1 MKFKIIIILLLT
13 FFSYSVIL
21 KINEMKIRHYNNQIR
36 LLSKTSSYLE
46 TENSYLKK
54 ENYRLINSYRVE
66 DSLNMIFEGNLVFV
80 QEKKD
85 NEFVIIYKN

>member
-21 KINEMKIRHYNNQIR
+21 KINEMKIRHYNHQIR